1 MVYDDN
7 QMRERILTLIHREC
21 VSQREFANKIGRIP
35 SNISLILK
43 GERKIPRGLG
53 NEKSKAVKKGA
64 LIAKT
69 T

>member
-7 QMRERILTLIHREC
+7 QMRERILTLIHMEC

-35 SNISLILK
+35 SNISLILT